1 MVGQQPPGAALMLN
15 SCYAGAS
22 ESPLSNKSRRMS
34 GAWFT
39 EVGTVLV
46 GMIFIVQVAQMTIS
60 ITKYGCL
67 YYLRPNCLGSL
78 ALEPFEISEVGCEA

>member
-1 MVGQQPPGAALMLN
+1 
-15 SCYAGAS
+15 
-22 ESPLSNKSRRMS
+22 
-34 GAWFT
+34 
-39 EVGTVLV
+39 
-46 GMIFIVQVAQMTIS
+46 VAQMTIS